1 KHINVT
7 QTKILQGKM
16 VIQDILNENE
26 IISRILNGEK
36 SLYEIIVRRYNPFL
50 YKLGRSYNYNHDDTQ
65 DLMQDTYIDAY
76 KNLGQYKGIANFK
89 TWLFR
94 IMLNNCF
101 RKKEK
106 LSYKNEVMQDINDN
120 SKPLFSHS
128 GHDTERIVHNKELGE
143 IIEKALSEIP
153 FDYRMAFSLRE
164 INGLNVAETAELLDI
179 SEANVK
185 VRVNRA
191 KNMLRE
197 IIEKNY
203 IGEELFAFNL
213 IYCDAMVNNV
223 MNIVNEL

>member
-1 KHINVT
+1 
-7 QTKILQGKM
+7 M
-16 VIQDILNENE
+16 VIHDILNEKE

-50 YKLGRSYNYNHDDTQ
+50 YKLGRAYNYNHDDTQ

>member
-1 KHINVT
+1 
-7 QTKILQGKM
+7 M
-16 VIQDILNENE
+16 VIHDILNEKE

-120 SKPLFSHS
+120 SKPLFSHT

>member
-1 KHINVT
+1 
-7 QTKILQGKM
+7 M

-50 YKLGRSYNYNHDDTQ
+50 YKLGRAYNYNHDDTQ

-120 SKPLFSHS
+120 SKPLFSHT

>member
-1 KHINVT
+1 
-7 QTKILQGKM
+7 M
-16 VIQDILNENE
+16 VIHDILNEKE

-50 YKLGRSYNYNHDDTQ
+50 YKLGRAYNYNHDDTQ

-213 IYCDAMVNNV
+213 ISCDAMVNNV
-223 MNIVNEL
+223 MTIVNEL

>member
-1 KHINVT
+1 
-7 QTKILQGKM
+7 M
-16 VIQDILNENE
+16 VIHDILNEKE

-106 LSYKNEVMQDINDN
+106 LSYKNEVMLDINDN
-120 SKPLFSHS
+120 SKPLFSHT

>member
-1 KHINVT
+1 
-7 QTKILQGKM
+7 M